1 MKKAITVGLVF
12 ALALAALAGGGVN
25 QEEESHRSGGEGY
38 TGGPAWGKPAQ
49 KVVVNF
55 EGIVSSVEDG
65 TITLE
70 DGTVVLLTDDTA
82 FGGDPDTGNTVSE
95 DIQPGN
101 FIQGYTED
109 QPGAGP
115 LTAENIWANLPQ
127 SGGE

>member
-12 ALALAALAGGGVN
+12 ALALAALAGCGVN

-65 TITLE
+65 TITLAPWSSSPTTPPSAATPIP
-70 DGTVVLLTDDTA
+70 GTPSARTSSPATSSRA
-82 FGGDPDTGNTVSE
+82 TRRTS
-95 DIQPGN
+95 
-101 FIQGYTED
+101 QGR
-109 QPGAGP
+109 AR
-115 LTAENIWANLPQ
+115 
-127 SGGE
+127 

>member
-12 ALALAALAGGGVN
+12 ALALAALAGCGVN

-82 FGGDPDTGNTVSE
+82 FG
-95 DIQPGN
+95 
-101 FIQGYTED
+101 
-109 QPGAGP
+109 
-115 LTAENIWANLPQ
+115 
-127 SGGE
+127 

>member
-12 ALALAALAGGGVN
+12 ALALAALAGCGVN

-65 TITLE
+65 TI
-70 DGTVVLLTDDTA
+70 TDDTA

>member
-12 ALALAALAGGGVN
+12 ALALAALAGCGVN

-101 FIQGYTED
+101 FIQGYTEV

-115 LTAENIWANLPQ
+115 LPAENIWANLPQ